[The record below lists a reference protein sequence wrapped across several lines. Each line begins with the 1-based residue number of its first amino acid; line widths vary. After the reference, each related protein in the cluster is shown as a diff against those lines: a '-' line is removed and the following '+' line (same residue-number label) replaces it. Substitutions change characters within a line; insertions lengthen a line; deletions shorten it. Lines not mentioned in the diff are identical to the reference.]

1 MTNEGKLKY
10 KDEKGDI
17 LYGYSQLDLKQN
29 TYWVKALVYI
39 FAVWTIIALWAI
51 YYIIKHNVLGN
62 ILRAVGN
69 C

>member
-39 FAVWTIIALWAI
+39 FTVWTIIAIWLI
-51 YYIIKHNVLGN
+51 YYVMAHDVLN
-62 ILRAVGN
+62 NYIFN
-69 C
+69 CI